1 MTASSLLLSVVIC
14 THNPRKDFLSRTVEG
29 LGRQTLPSS
38 RWELLVIDNASTEP
52 IGNRFAASGQP
63 RPRVNRQELFG
74 LRSTRLSGIK
84 ESTAGLIVFVDVDNV
99 LCPDYLQ
106 KACAIHE
113 RLPMLGVIH
122 VDEEDGAT

>member
-1 MTASSLLLSVVIC
+1 MTAPPLQLSVVIC
-14 THNPRKDFLSRTVEG
+14 THNPRKNFLSRTVEG

-63 RPRVNRQELFG
+63 RPRGNCEEVLG
-74 LRSTRLSGIK
+74 LPSTRLSGIK
-84 ESTAGLIVFVDVDNV
+84 ESAAGLIVFVHVDNV

-106 KACAIHE
+106 KAYAIHE
-113 RLPMLGVIH
+113 RLPMLGVISA
-122 VDEEDGAT
+122 DTEDGAT